1 MMRLTVFITT
11 SLNNNVISDF
21 RARKYMEYYNHS
33 GTAFITGMKIVP
45 LQTSELKNI
54 LRLEI
59 GYPQNL
65 SIIGQRVSYRRHAKR
80 MV

>member
-1 MMRLTVFITT
+1 
-11 SLNNNVISDF
+11 
-21 RARKYMEYYNHS
+21 MEYYNHS

-59 GYPQNL
+59 GYPQIYQLLDSAYHSGGAPKEWYEERIVKGIKEN
-65 SIIGQRVSYRRHAKR
+65 
-80 MV
+80 